1 MGKKGKNKHKKKKT
15 EDFGT
20 CSFYCKPC
28 DYTFEIEWQTIWDI
42 QEMTHGYVGFHTT
55 DTFISCPKCERII
68 DENDEVDP
76 FKGEPLFSE
85 RGGTQ

>member
-1 MGKKGKNKHKKKKT
+1 MMSKKRKTKHKKRKQT

-28 DYTFEIEWQTIWDI
+28 NYTFEIAWQTIWDI

-55 DTFISCPKCERII
+55 DTYISCPKCERII

-76 FKGEPLFSE
+76 FNDDPLFK
-85 RGGTQ
+85 